1 MATYNLKFTYKK
13 STPGTRVYEEDV
25 EEGDK
30 PVVGSLYIKKAYA
43 GEADMVD
50 VTLVIPD

>member
-1 MATYNLKFTYKK
+1 MTIHNLKFTYKK

-25 EEGDK
+25 DVGEK